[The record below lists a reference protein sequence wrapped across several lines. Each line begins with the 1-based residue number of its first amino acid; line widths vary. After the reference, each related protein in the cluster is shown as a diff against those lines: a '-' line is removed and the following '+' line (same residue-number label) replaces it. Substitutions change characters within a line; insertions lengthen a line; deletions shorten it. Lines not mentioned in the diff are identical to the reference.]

1 MPNVM
6 VFEGG
11 AYRRCLVHEDGILMN
26 KIHDHVKETPQRPL
40 TPSTMISLWSGRGS
54 SPDHDGIPMSV
65 FWAPEK
71 NKCLCFKLLSLWY
84 IVMAARMH

>member
-40 TPSTMISLWSGRGS
+40 TPSTMISL
-54 SPDHDGIPMSV
+54 
-65 FWAPEK
+65 
-71 NKCLCFKLLSLWY
+71 
-84 IVMAARMH
+84 